1 MATRRRGFSED
12 DVFREIERTELTMT
26 IQALW
31 LQLFS
36 FILFCVVLTISM
48 PRWFGRNDRL
58 NTFWYWALIVA
69 VALAAFIKDYER
81 RLRQAFNERW

>member
-1 MATRRRGFSED
+1 MATRRRGFPED
-12 DVFREIERTELTMT
+12 VVFREIERTELTMT

-36 FILFCVVLTISM
+36 FILFCVVLIISM
-48 PRWFGRNDRL
+48 PRWFDRNDRL

>member
-1 MATRRRGFSED
+1 MTTRRRGFSED
-12 DVFREIERTELTMT
+12 AVFREIKRAELTMT
-26 IQALW
+26 IQTLW

-48 PRWFGRNDRL
+48 PRWFGRNDHL